1 MRQAEVELARPALL
15 QSFPRPLENAR
26 HGEEE
31 GGLHLR
37 QVALRLP
44 EILQEVDVQR
54 LGDVVAGVRHQ
65 DALDDMVQ
73 GQKGQVAGA
82 PRASSPGQERCHG
95 LAHPAQAV
103 VAEHHALGPA
113 GGARGVAQRR
123 QVAEADRRLR
133 LGIERLLAAQ
143 CQERLP
149 GHDGP
154 RAGRSRC
161 RCGGRRVAAEGDD
174 RHVRPQLSEAFQHPV
189 EAHEE
194 QARAAGRQDVIDVGR
209 RAGVVER
216 DADRAQHADGHVERQ
231 VARAVRPG
239 DRHPVAGPMPRLFRA
254 AIAAR
259 TSCRT
264 SCPERVTMFRR
275 SRPHGC
281 RGR

>member
-1 MRQAEVELARPALL
+1 MVGAGAVERDQGRLGEAVGVVELDPQLAEIQQQLLTGDSRADGQLGGAAQPQLAQEAPPQQRAERVFQGTCGQAEVELARPALL
-15 QSFPRPLENAR
+15 QSFPGPLENAR

-54 LGDVVAGVRHQ
+54 LGDVVAGVRDQ
-65 DALDDMVQ
+65 DAFDDMVQ

-82 PRASSPGQERCHG
+82 PRASSPGQERRHG

-123 QVAEADRRLR
+123 QVAEADRRSR

-154 RAGRSRC
+154 RG
-161 RCGGRRVAAEGDD
+161 
-174 RHVRPQLSEAFQHPV
+174 
-189 EAHEE
+189 
-194 QARAAGRQDVIDVGR
+194 RAAAAAAGAGSLPKEMTGASERSSPRRSSTLLKPTKSR
-209 RAGVVER
+209 RA
-216 DADRAQHADGHVERQ
+216 
-231 VARAVRPG
+231 P
-239 DRHPVAGPMPRLFRA
+239 L
-254 AIAAR
+254 AAR
-259 TSCRT
+259 
-264 SCPERVTMFRR
+264 M
-275 SRPHGC
+275 
-281 RGR
+281 